1 MSDELSV
8 SQSSQSRY
16 FVETL
21 TTTHSKGLSHIE
33 RFGICEESASTAA
46 SDTSGVTDGNDGTQK
61 TGTVSSKGLWIRKWS
76 VHDPPVAVAGEVH
89 D

>member
-1 MSDELSV
+1 M
-8 SQSSQSRY
+8 
-16 FVETL
+16 ETL

-33 RFGICEESASTAA
+33 RFGICEESAST
-46 SDTSGVTDGNDGTQK
+46 DGNDRTQK
-61 TGTVSSKGLWIRKWS
+61 TGTVSFKGLWIRKGS